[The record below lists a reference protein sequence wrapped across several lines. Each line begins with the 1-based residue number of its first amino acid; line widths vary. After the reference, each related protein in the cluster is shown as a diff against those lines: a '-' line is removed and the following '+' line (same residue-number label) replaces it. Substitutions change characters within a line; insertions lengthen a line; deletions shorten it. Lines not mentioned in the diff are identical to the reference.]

1 MALKNDEKFKDNL
14 NCRFKINI
22 RNLTPFDQSKKCLS

>member
-22 RNLTPFDQSKKCLS
+22 RTLTNFDPTT

>member
-22 RNLTPFDQSKKCLS
+22 RNLTNFDPTT